1 MQTPS
6 QISQLF
12 ADYLANNAFSRAPME
27 LYEPADYIMSLG
39 GKRLRPALL
48 LMSYSLFNDEGIEK
62 ALPAAMAIEVFHNFT
77 LVHDDIMDEAP
88 LRRGQPTIHVKYG
101 GNTAILSGDV
111 MLIAAYEFL
120 MQLNDRAKII
130 KVLDIFNKTARE
142 VCEGQQLDM
151 NFEKSDT
158 VTAKDYLYMI
168 GLKTSVL
175 VAGAMQIGALLAGA
189 TARDA
194 RLIYDFGYNLGVA
207 FQLQDDFLDVYG
219 DPEKFGKKV
228 GGDIVQNKKTYL
240 LLHAL
245 QKAKGVTK
253 KKLNFYLSNMTNEV
267 EKIEGVRQ
275 IYNELGIPALSET
288 IKATYQ
294 KRAFEKL
301 HQISMPDERKAYLRK
316 VANEM
321 LGREL

>member
-12 ADYLANNAFSRAPME
+12 ADYLANNTFSRTPIE

-48 LMSYSLFNDEGIEK
+48 LMSYTLFNDEGIEK

-120 MQLNDRAKII
+120 MQSNDRTKII
-130 KVLDIFNKTARE
+130 KVLDIFNKIARE

-158 VTAKDYLYMI
+158 VTSKEYLYMI

-194 RLIYDFGYNLGVA
+194 RLIYDFGYNLGIA

-240 LLHAL
+240 LLNAL

-253 KKLNFYLSNMTNEV
+253 KKLNFYLSNMTNEA

>member
-12 ADYLANNAFSRAPME
+12 ADYLATHAFRRAPIE

-48 LMSYSLFNDEGIEK
+48 LMSYALFNDEGIEK

-130 KVLDIFNKTARE
+130 KILDIFNKTARE

-158 VTAKDYLYMI
+158 VTAKQYLYMI

-175 VAGAMQIGALLAGA
+175 VAGAMQIGALLGGA
-189 TARDA
+189 SAKDA
-194 RLIYDFGYNLGVA
+194 RLMYDFGYNLGVA

-240 LLHAL
+240 LLNAL

-253 KKLNFYLSNMTNEV
+253 KKLHFYLSNVTEEA
-267 EKIEGVRQ
+267 EKIQAVTE
-275 IYNELGIPALSET
+275 IYTQLGIPELSET
-288 IKATYQ
+288 IKSKYQ
-294 KRAFEKL
+294 SLAFQKL
-301 HQISMPDERKAYLRK
+301 QQVTMPDERKNELRK
-316 VANEM
+316 LAEEM
-321 LGREL
+321 LGRVS